1 MQKYKKFLSYNNKV
15 KKNFFN
21 EKMVFRPCCAP
32 VVKWISR
39 AESTQSY

>member
-1 MQKYKKFLSYNNKV
+1 MQKYKKILFMQQLSE
-15 KKNFFN
+15 KKFFN